1 MHRLLILGAT
11 GSVGRSTLDVAARH
25 AQRIEVVALA
35 ARRDVA
41 GMRELALRHRPRV
54 VAMADADAAQALRAA
69 LAAELPHCEVLA
81 GAEALDQLAADGGVD
96 TVMSAIVGGVGL
108 EPTLAAIRAG
118 KRVLIANKEPL
129 VMAGALMM
137 AEAARTGAV
146 IIPIDSEHNA
156 IFQCLPGDY
165 RCGGAPAGVRRLLLT
180 ASGGP
185 FRTASA
191 QALREVTPAQAV
203 RHPNWSMGPK
213 ISVDSATL
221 MNKGLELIEAAA
233 LYRLPVERLDVVIH
247 PESIIHSLVEY
258 VDGSM
263 LAQLGQ
269 PDMRVPIAHAL
280 AWPERW
286 ESGVDGLDLAQLA
299 RLNFEPP
306 DPQRFPC
313 LRLAREALR
322 IGGVLPNA
330 LNAANEIA
338 VQAFLDGRLDFM
350 GIAHMVE
357 RACDAA
363 LAANLP
369 PPLDLD
375 AVRHVDA
382 WARRHCEADLRMRLH
397 A

>member
-1 MHRLLILGAT
+1 MRRLLVLGAT

-25 AQRIEVVALA
+25 PDKLEVVGLA
-35 ARRDVA
+35 ANRDVR
-41 GMRELALRHRPRV
+41 GMLKLVERFRPRV
-54 VAMADADAAQALRAA
+54 VAMADRAAARELRVAAPDCEVLEGADAICA
-69 LAAELPHCEVLA
+69 LAADA
-81 GAEALDQLAADGGVD
+81 GND
-96 TVMSAIVGGVGL
+96 TVMSAIVGAVGL
-108 EPTLAAIRAG
+108 HPTLAAIRAG

-137 AEAARTGAV
+137 GEARTHGAT

-165 RCGGAPAGVRRLLLT
+165 RCGDQVRGVRRLVLT

-185 FRTASA
+185 FRETPLAELA
-191 QALREVTPAQAV
+191 NVTPEQAV
-203 RHPNWSMGPK
+203 RHPNWSMGRK

-233 LYRLPVERLDVVIH
+233 LYGLPRERLDVVVH
-247 PESIIHSLVEY
+247 PESVIHSLVEY
-258 VDGSM
+258 VDGSS

-286 ESGVDGLDLAQLA
+286 ESGVGGLDLAGLG
-299 RLNFEPP
+299 RLRFETP
-306 DPQRFPC
+306 DIERFPC
-313 LRLAREALR
+313 LRIAGDALSARDNF
-322 IGGVLPNA
+322 PNV

-338 VQAFLDGRLDFM
+338 VEAFLNVQIGFL
-350 GIAHMVE
+350 GIPRMVE
-357 RACDAA
+357 SCCEAA
-363 LAANLP
+363 VSAGLP
-369 PPLDLD
+369 KLSDID
-375 AVRHVDA
+375 AVLRVDA
-382 WARRHCEADLRMRLH
+382 WARAWCAAQLKERVH

>member
-1 MHRLLILGAT
+1 MRRLLVLGAT

-25 AQRIEVVALA
+25 LDKLEVVALA
-35 ARRDVA
+35 GHRDVD
-41 GMRELALRHRPRV
+41 GMLELVRRFAPKV
-54 VAMADADAAQALRAA
+54 VALADADAARRLRQAQ
-69 LAAELPHCEVLA
+69 PGCEVLA
-81 GAEALDQLAADGGVD
+81 GDQAICDLAAEAGSD
-96 TVMSAIVGGVGL
+96 TVMSAIVGAVGL
-108 EPTLAAIRAG
+108 SPTLAAIRAG

-137 AEAARTGAV
+137 GEARRCNAA

-156 IFQCLPGDY
+156 IFQCLPSAY
-165 RCGGAPAGVRRLLLT
+165 RCGEVPRGVRRLVLT

-185 FRTASA
+185 FRDTPLE
-191 QALREVTPAQAV
+191 ALARVTPREAV

-233 LYRLPVERLDVVIH
+233 LYGLPPEALDVVVH
-247 PESIIHSLVEY
+247 PESVIHSLVEY
-258 VDGSM
+258 VDGSS

-286 ESGVDGLDLAQLA
+286 ESGVGGLDLASLG
-299 RLNFEPP
+299 RLRFEPP
-306 DPQRFPC
+306 DLNRFPC
-313 LRLAREALR
+313 LRLARHALAS
-322 IGGVLPNA
+322 GGNLPNA

-338 VQAFLDGRLDFM
+338 VEAFLNGRIGFP
-350 GIAHMVE
+350 GISQMVE
-357 RACDAA
+357 SCCESAA
-363 LAANLP
+363 SAGLPQAASLESV
-369 PPLDLD
+369 
-375 AVRHVDA
+375 AQVDA
-382 WARRHCEADLRMRLH
+382 WARAWCRERLGAGARTH